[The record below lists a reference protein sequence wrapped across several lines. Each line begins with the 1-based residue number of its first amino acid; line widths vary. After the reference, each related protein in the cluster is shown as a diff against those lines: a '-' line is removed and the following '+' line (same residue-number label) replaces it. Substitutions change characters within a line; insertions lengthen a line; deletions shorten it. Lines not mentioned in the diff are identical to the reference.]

1 MAQTIVRSSCRGCH
15 GGCGVLVTVEDNRV
29 TRIKG
34 DPDCPVSR
42 GWLCI
47 KGKKYHTITHHP
59 DRLTHPL
66 RKVKGSWQKMSW
78 DDALDLVAQ
87 RFLAIKRDFG
97 AKSLVVGY
105 GTGRDNEAFIY
116 RFANSFGTPNVLTAG
131 HMCYGPRIVTGI
143 TRCGNLPVVDYEG
156 KPSCVMVWGA
166 NPLVSNPDEYKG
178 LYLARAMKRGAKII
192 CVDPRRSM
200 VVQKADI
207 WLRLLPGTD
216 GALAWGMINHIIDQ
230 GLYDRDFV
238 SEQVYG
244 WEEFCARAR
253 EYPLSWAA
261 QKTGLSEEEIKA
273 AAEMFASA
281 GPAGIHWGV
290 ALEQSINCVNN
301 ISLLISLMAITGNL
315 DRPGGSVFY
324 PNPPVV
330 NASQLGLHRNLAPDM
345 REQRLGG
352 DRFRLA
358 DVIGVINPK
367 AVWDAILTGEPYPV
381 KGLYLIST
389 NPVITRGNAQE
400 VRRALQAVDFLV
412 VQDFFMTPSAALADV
427 VLPASTWLEHDYVGD
442 LWKRHGWVIARNKA
456 VSVGQARSDYDILNE
471 LGKRCTGPEHWWPSV
486 AEALDEILS
495 PAGLS
500 WEQFAERGYLQGERK
515 FKKYRQGGMRTPTG
529 KVELY
534 STVLERLG
542 YDPLPGF
549 NDPREAPWSNP
560 KVAQAYP
567 YQLITGARIPG
578 FFHSENRQ
586 PGYLRSLRPYPQVE
600 LHPKLAG
607 AKGIADGDWVRISSP
622 RGSVVQKAVLT
633 DRVPEG
639 VVAADHGWWFPED
652 KEDLGWDRANIDLLT
667 DNSYESCD
675 PAMGAT
681 SLRVL
686 LCNVE
691 RAPEVEDNP
700 GDGKQ

>member
-1 MAQTIVRSSCRGCH
+1 MAEKMIRSSCRGCH
-15 GGCGVLVTVEDNRV
+15 GGCGVLVTVKDNRV
-29 TRIKG
+29 TQIKG
-34 DPDCPVSR
+34 DPDCPVNK

-59 DRLTHPL
+59 DRLTRPL
-66 RKVKGSWQKMSW
+66 RKVAGSWEAMSW
-78 DDALDLVAQ
+78 DEALDLLSE
-87 RFLAIKRDFG
+87 RFLSIKHDFG
-97 AKSLVVGY
+97 PESLVLGY

-156 KPSCVMVWGA
+156 HPSCVMVWGA

-178 LYLARAMKRGAKII
+178 LYLARAIQRGAKII

-200 VVQKADI
+200 VAQNAHI
-207 WLRLLPGTD
+207 WLRPLPGTD

-230 GLYDRDFV
+230 KLYDGEFV
-238 SEQVYG
+238 AQQVHG
-244 WEEFCARAR
+244 WEEFRRRAK
-253 EYPLSWAA
+253 EYPLEWAA
-261 QKTGLSEEEIKA
+261 AKTGLGIQEIKA
-273 AAEMFASA
+273 AAEMYATA

-290 ALEQSINCVNN
+290 ALEQSNNCVNN

-330 NASQLGLHRNLAPDM
+330 NASQLGQHRILTADM
-345 REQRLGG
+345 KAKRLGG

-367 AVWDAILTGEPYPV
+367 AVWDAILTEKPYPV

-389 NPVITRGNAQE
+389 NPVITRGNAKE
-400 VRRALQAVDFLV
+400 VRAALKAVDFLV

-427 VLPASTWLEHDYVGD
+427 VLPAATWLEHDYVGD
-442 LWKRHGWVIARNKA
+442 LWKRHGWVIARNRA
-456 VSVGQARSDYDILNE
+456 VTVGEARSDYDILNE
-471 LGKRCTGPEHWWPSV
+471 LGRRCTDPQNWWPEMP
-486 AEALDEILS
+486 EALDEILS
-495 PAGLS
+495 PAGLT
-500 WEQFAERGYLQGERK
+500 WEQFVLRGYLQGERK
-515 FKKYRQGGMRTPTG
+515 FRKYREVGFRTPTR

-534 STVLERLG
+534 STVMERLG

-549 NDPREAPWSNP
+549 NDPTEAPWSNP
-560 KVAQAYP
+560 ETAETYP
-567 YQLITGARIPG
+567 YQLITGARIPF

-586 PGYLRSLRPYPQVE
+586 QGFLRSRRPDPLVE
-600 LHPKLAG
+600 LHPDLAQN
-607 AKGIADGDWVRISSP
+607 KGIAQGDWVRISSP
-622 RGSVVQKAVLT
+622 RGHIVQRAVIT
-633 DRVPEG
+633 SRVPEN
-639 VVAADHGWWFPED
+639 VVAAEHGWWFPEEG
-652 KEDLGWDRANIDLLT
+652 KDLGWNRSNVDILT

-686 LCNVE
+686 LCDVE
-691 RAPEVEDNP
+691 KEGQPDRAT
-700 GDGKQ
+700 GH

>member
-1 MAQTIVRSSCRGCH
+1 MATKTVKSSCRGCH
-15 GGCGVLVTVEDNRV
+15 GGCGVLVTVQDNRV
-29 TRIKG
+29 TKIKG
-34 DPDCPVSR
+34 DPSCPVNR

-59 DRLTHPL
+59 DRLTRPL
-66 RKVKGSWQKMSW
+66 LKTKGSWKKISW
-78 DDALDLVAQ
+78 DEALDRVSE
-87 RFLAIKRDFG
+87 RFLSIKRDFG
-97 AKSLVVGY
+97 PESLVLGY

-116 RFANSFGTPNVLTAG
+116 RFAISFGTPNVLTAG

-178 LYLARAMKRGAKII
+178 LYLARAIKRGAKII

-200 VVQKADI
+200 VANQADI

-230 GLYDRDFV
+230 GLIDKKFV
-238 SEQVYG
+238 TEHIHG
-244 WEEFCARAR
+244 WEAFCERASEF
-253 EYPLSWAA
+253 PLSWAA
-261 QKTGLSEEEIKA
+261 EKTGLKEGEIKA
-273 AAEMFASA
+273 AAEMFATA

-301 ISLLISLMAITGNL
+301 ISLLIGLMAMTGNL

-330 NASQLGLHRNLAPDM
+330 NASHLGLHRNLAPDVKDK
-345 REQRLGG
+345 RLGG

-367 AVWDAILTGEPYPV
+367 AVWDAIFTEEPYPV

-389 NPVITRGNAQE
+389 NPVITRGNASE
-400 VRRALQAVDFLV
+400 VRAALKAMDFLV
-412 VQDFFMTPSAALADV
+412 VQDFFMTPTAALADV
-427 VLPASTWLEHDYVGD
+427 VLPAATWLEHDYVAD

-456 VSVGQARSDYDILNE
+456 VTVGQARSDYDILNE
-471 LGKRCTGPEHWWPSV
+471 LGKRCTDPNLWWPSMSD
-486 AEALDEILS
+486 ALEEILS

-500 WEQFAERGYLQGERK
+500 WEAFSQRGYLQGERK
-515 FKKYRQGGMRTPTG
+515 FKKYQVKGFRTPTG

-534 STVLERLG
+534 STVMERLG

-549 NDPREAPWSNP
+549 NDPLEAPWSSPATAKN
-560 KVAQAYP
+560 YP
-567 YQLITGARIPG
+567 FQLVTGARIPS

-586 PGYLRSLRPYPQVE
+586 PGFLRSRRPDPLVE
-600 LHPKLAG
+600 LHPTLAA
-607 AKGIADGDWVRISSP
+607 AKGIDDGDWVSISSP
-622 RGSVVQKAVLT
+622 RGNVLQKAVIT
-633 DRVPEG
+633 NRVPEN
-639 VVAADHGWWFPED
+639 VVAADHGWWFPEKTD
-652 KEDLGWDRANIDLLT
+652 NLGWDQSNINILT
-667 DNSYESCD
+667 DNSYKSCD
-675 PAMGAT
+675 PAMGST
-681 SLRVL
+681 SLRTL

-691 RAPEVEDNP
+691 KAQKPR
-700 GDGKQ
+700 